1 MQQFNEANSGCSAAV
16 AEMGVGKRLIAHP
29 GGSLHP
35 PHMETP
41 KPLLD
46 PVLYVQ
52 MEMPSRQL
60 IWTSG
65 VSARLAV

>member
-1 MQQFNEANSGCSAAV
+1 MQHPDKANNGCRAAV

-29 GGSLHP
+29 GGSLHL
-35 PHMETP
+35 PHMETR
-41 KPLLD
+41 KPLVD
-46 PVLYVQ
+46 PMLYRQ

-65 VSARLAV
+65 VSTRLAL